1 MSSSR
6 ETPIKVRTEEEEKK
20 LMLTIAESAF
30 KMAEENLEGYMD
42 NMVDRAVSLVCDLK
56 RERKYF
62 MEAKEEGA
70 DNSLMTRA
78 DKFRSTLRVVQN
90 CFNNYDAD
98 NAARFVSKY
107 EKADTVLKLLKGEK
121 YSLW

>member
-1 MSSSR
+1 MTSSK

-107 EKADTVLKLLKGEK
+107 EKADAVLKLLKGEK
-121 YSLW
+121 YNLW